1 MFLGDEM
8 MFQTE
13 ANTNFV
19 DHKVE
24 QCQAV
29 EAEIL
34 GLVPT
39 TRRVARLAFYL
50 LPLPFPWTKLLI
62 ARCYHGGPL
71 GNPRTIYWRLF
82 LEKSSN

>member
-29 EAEIL
+29 ELAEIL

-50 LPLPFPWTKLLI
+50 LPLPFPWTKLLTPG
-62 ARCYHGGPL
+62 CYQTWRPAGKSPNEIGGL
-71 GNPRTIYWRLF
+71 M
-82 LEKSSN
+82 EK